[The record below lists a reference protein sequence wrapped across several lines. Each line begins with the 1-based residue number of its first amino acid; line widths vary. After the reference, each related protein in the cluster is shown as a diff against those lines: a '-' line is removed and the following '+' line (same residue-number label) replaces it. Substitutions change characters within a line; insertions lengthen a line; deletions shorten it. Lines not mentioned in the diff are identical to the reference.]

1 MDVTVTAASD
11 AAFTRRKDGMAT
23 TPDVDRAFVRIQEGL
38 VHYRHAGEGLKSAG
52 LPLYMVHAGPG
63 SSVGIAPLIAEL
75 GKTRWAVAPD
85 TLGNGDSVGPGIQ
98 NPPVSYYADSVVR
111 IMDALKI
118 DKADYF
124 GTHTGAHIGVELLL
138 TRPDRIRKA
147 IFDGIGIFP
156 DDLKKEMLANYAPE
170 IKPDEFGRQFTWAW
184 HFVRD
189 QSLHFPYFMRDPEHR
204 LSNPMPPADAL
215 HRSVTEVLKAV
226 TTYHNGYRAVFAH
239 DTKGRLP
246 LIKNTP
252 LMFMGSEPDPLHV
265 YIDAAAA
272 LCPGSKKALI
282 TREQGVPGRV
292 KVMLDFLS

>member
-1 MDVTVTAASD
+1 
-11 AAFTRRKDGMAT
+11 MAT
-23 TPDVDRAFVRIQEGL
+23 APDVDRAFIRLQEGL
-38 VHYRHAGEGLKSAG
+38 VHYRHAGEQTDGG
-52 LPLYMVHAGPG
+52 PLPLYMVHAGPG
-63 SSVGIAPLIAEL
+63 SSAGIAPLIAEL
-75 GKTRWAVAPD
+75 GRARKVFAPD
-85 TLGNGDSVGPGIQ
+85 TLGNGDSAAPAVKGPD
-98 NPPVSYYADSVVR
+98 VAYYADSVVR

-138 TRPDRIRKA
+138 SRPDRIRKA

-170 IKPDEFGRQFTWAW
+170 MVPDEFGRQFTWAW

-189 QSLHFPYFMRDPEHR
+189 QSLHFPYFKRDPGHR
-204 LSNPMPPADAL
+204 LNNPMPPADML
-215 HRSVTEVLKAV
+215 HRSVTEVLKAL

-252 LMFMGSEPDPLHV
+252 LMFMASEPDPLSA
-265 YIDAAAA
+265 YLDGAAA
-272 LCPGSKKALI
+272 LVPGAQKTLV
-282 TREQGVPGRV
+282 TREQGLQGRV
-292 KVMLDFLS
+292 TMINAFLNN

>member
-1 MDVTVTAASD
+1 
-11 AAFTRRKDGMAT
+11 MAV

-38 VHYRHAGEGLKSAG
+38 VHYRHAGADQAKSA

-63 SSVGIAPLIAEL
+63 SSAGMAPLIAEL
-75 GKTRWAVAPD
+75 GRARWVVAPD
-85 TLGNGDSVGPGIQ
+85 TLGNGDSVGPGVQ
-98 NPPVSYYADSVVR
+98 NPDVAYYADSVVR

-138 TRPDRIRKA
+138 SRPDRIRKA

-156 DDLKKEMLANYAPE
+156 DDLKQEMLANYAPE

-189 QSLHFPYFMRDPEHR
+189 QSLHFPYFKREPAYR
-204 LSNPMPPADAL
+204 LNNPMPPADAL

-226 TTYHNGYRAVFAH
+226 TTYHNGYRAVFRH

-246 LIKNTP
+246 MVKSTP
-252 LMFMGSEPDPLHV
+252 LLFTASAADPLSA
-265 YIDAAAA
+265 YLDAAAA
-272 LCPGSKKALI
+272 MVPGARKALI
-282 TREQGVPGRV
+282 TREQGMPGRV
-292 KVMLDFLS
+292 KAITEFLAT